1 MPIRGYYI
9 RTAREVQR
17 LDSITKSP
25 VYSHISTTFDGL
37 VKIRA
42 FKLEE
47 KFFQTF
53 VTRIHDSV
61 LSFPGHHIFSNP
73 RSSRRLL
80 DHSLHLHSGCSFDE
94 SSSRIHFW
102 GDAGVILSSSLLL
115 IGMFQNTVRTTV
127 DFETNMI
134 SVERVFEYGKLESE
148 ADLVKGNEKELKDWP
163 QEGEISFKKVFLKY
177 SRDLP
182 FVLQDVSFEVQSKA
196 KIGVVGRTGAGKSSL
211 ITVLFRLVEPSG
223 QIIID
228 GVNIKTLGLHLLRG
242 SISIIPQ
249 DPSLFSGTVRR
260 NLDPFQQYDD
270 EKMWKVMEEAN
281 LRKAID
287 NIQGLD
293 STVSEG
299 GSNLSVGQR
308 QLLCLARAL
317 LKNNKILV
325 MDEATANVDQETD
338 SIIQR
343 TIKTRFCDCTV
354 ITVAH
359 RLNTVIDMDKVLV
372 MDKGRVVE
380 FDEPH
385 QLLQNPHGFF
395 YAMVRQTGPD
405 FERMLHQMAKDHYFK
420 RHAL

>member
-1 MPIRGYYI
+1 M
-9 RTAREVQR
+9 
-17 LDSITKSP
+17 
-25 VYSHISTTFDGL
+25 
-37 VKIRA
+37 
-42 FKLEE
+42 
-47 KFFQTF
+47 
-53 VTRIHDSV
+53 
-61 LSFPGHHIFSNP
+61 
-73 RSSRRLL
+73 
-80 DHSLHLHSGCSFDE
+80 
-94 SSSRIHFW
+94 
-102 GDAGVILSSSLLL
+102 

-242 SISIIPQ
+242 SMSIIPQ

-359 RLNTVIDMDKVLV
+359 RLNTIIDMDKVLV

>member
-1 MPIRGYYI
+1 M
-9 RTAREVQR
+9 
-17 LDSITKSP
+17 
-25 VYSHISTTFDGL
+25 
-37 VKIRA
+37 
-42 FKLEE
+42 
-47 KFFQTF
+47 
-53 VTRIHDSV
+53 
-61 LSFPGHHIFSNP
+61 
-73 RSSRRLL
+73 
-80 DHSLHLHSGCSFDE
+80 
-94 SSSRIHFW
+94 
-102 GDAGVILSSSLLL
+102 

-293 STVSEG
+293 SIVSEG

-325 MDEATANVDQETD
+325 MDEATANVDQETA

-385 QLLQNPHGFF
+385 QLLQNPYGFF